1 MTILETESMPA
12 GFEDQTGIDAQFDE
26 LDKEKLR
33 AADFVANIARVI
45 KDIRSRN

>member
-1 MTILETESMPA
+1 MMVLETESLPA
-12 GFEDQTGIDAQFDE
+12 AFEDQTGIEAQFDE
-26 LDKEKLR
+26 FDKEKLR